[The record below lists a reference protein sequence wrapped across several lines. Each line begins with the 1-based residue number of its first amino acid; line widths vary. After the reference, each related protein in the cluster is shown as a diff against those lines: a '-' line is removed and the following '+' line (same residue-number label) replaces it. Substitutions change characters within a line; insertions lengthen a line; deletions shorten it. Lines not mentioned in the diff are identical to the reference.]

1 MDLNQIKNN
10 KLKMILG
17 FSIPSII
24 SMILTALIT
33 IIDGFFMGNYI
44 GKEALAAVNLGC
56 PIIYLFLGI
65 GLMFS
70 VGGISISGRI
80 LGSGDN
86 KECKNVFNQTN
97 FSVITVSILLSVLIF
112 LLFTPIKNL
121 IGVKGIVSTYFSE
134 YYTILLFELP
144 LMIITSSL
152 GMFIRGEGHPRF
164 YMNTNIVNVLLNI
177 ILDYVFT
184 VKFNWSVKGIAF
196 ASLLSTFITLLLNA
210 SFFLFWSKVYKFGS
224 FTFSVKTMNETI
236 LNGSS
241 EFIGE
246 MAMCLSMYA
255 YNYVI
260 LHKIGFDGITAFTI
274 VGYVSYIFSMIII
287 GFEQGIVPLV
297 SFSYGAKDFEL
308 SKKIRNIT
316 ASLVVGCAFF
326 IMILLVFLSNWYSK
340 LFTKDTSISCMINSG
355 ILIYMFSYPLAGF
368 NTIISFYFTS
378 IGKAKESA
386 FISFSRGLFLLLI
399 NIFIFPQFFGL
410 TGIWLV
416 GPITEALTV
425 LLSILYIIK
434 ERHDY
439 RRSY

>member
-70 VGGISISGRI
+70 VGGISISGKI

-152 GMFIRGEGHPRF
+152 GMFIRGEGHP
-164 YMNTNIVNVLLNI
+164 
-177 ILDYVFT
+177 
-184 VKFNWSVKGIAF
+184 
-196 ASLLSTFITLLLNA
+196 
-210 SFFLFWSKVYKFGS
+210 
-224 FTFSVKTMNETI
+224 
-236 LNGSS
+236 
-241 EFIGE
+241 
-246 MAMCLSMYA
+246 
-255 YNYVI
+255 
-260 LHKIGFDGITAFTI
+260 
-274 VGYVSYIFSMIII
+274 
-287 GFEQGIVPLV
+287 
-297 SFSYGAKDFEL
+297 
-308 SKKIRNIT
+308 
-316 ASLVVGCAFF
+316 
-326 IMILLVFLSNWYSK
+326 
-340 LFTKDTSISCMINSG
+340 LFT
-355 ILIYMFSYPLAGF
+355 
-368 NTIISFYFTS
+368 
-378 IGKAKESA
+378 
-386 FISFSRGLFLLLI
+386 
-399 NIFIFPQFFGL
+399 
-410 TGIWLV
+410 
-416 GPITEALTV
+416 
-425 LLSILYIIK
+425 
-434 ERHDY
+434 
-439 RRSY
+439 